1 LTVLRRSFEGRSLTC
16 PCGAPNNP
24 PERNVF
30 LYIKTVPL
38 SLAKFQKGLMD
49 FFRKEKRSAFEAIG
63 YAQWIAWA
71 PMVFQASR
79 VMRDTGILAALQE
92 AGKKGLTMEE
102 IEEKVKLPH
111 YGVRVLLEAGLGIG
125 LVLLNDGYYTLTKT
139 GFFILTDTL
148 TRANMSFVHDVCY
161 QGMFHLEDAIKTEK
175 PAGLKVFGDQW
186 STVYEAL
193 AHLPEHVRKSWF
205 GFDHFYSDDAFPLVL
220 PIVFRDKPRKMLDI
234 GGNTGKWS
242 MKAAEYNPDVQI
254 TIVDLPGQVNMA
266 KKNIEERGLSN
277 RISFH
282 PSNMLDDS
290 LPLPK
295 GYDAIWMSQFLDCF
309 SESEITS
316 ILKRCCDAVT
326 DDGFIYIMESFWDK
340 QKYEA
345 GAFSVQQTSLYF
357 TAIANGN
364 SQMYDSAVF
373 LKCVENAG
381 LEVVEQTDQIGVSQ
395 TLLKCKRK

>member
-1 LTVLRRSFEGRSLTC
+1 
-16 PCGAPNNP
+16 
-24 PERNVF
+24 
-30 LYIKTVPL
+30 
-38 SLAKFQKGLMD
+38 MD
-49 FFRKEKRSAFEAIG
+49 FFKKEKRTAFEAIG

-79 VMRDTGILAALQE
+79 VMRDTGILQALQE
-92 AGKKGLTMEE
+92 AGREGLTMKQ

-125 LVLLNDGYYTLTKT
+125 LVLLNDEKYTLTKT

-161 QGMFHLEDAIKTEK
+161 EGMFYLEDAIRTEK
-175 PAGLKVFGDQW
+175 PAGLKVFGTQW
-186 STVYEAL
+186 NTVYEAL

-220 PIVFRDKPRKMLDI
+220 PVVFKDKPKKMLDI

-242 MKAAEYNPDVQI
+242 IKAVNFDPDIHI

-266 KKNIEERGLSN
+266 KKNVEELGLSN

-282 PSNMLDDS
+282 ETNMLDDS

-309 SESEITS
+309 SDAEITS
-316 ILKRCCDAVT
+316 ILKRCHAAVD

-340 QKYEA
+340 QKYEV

-364 SQMYDSAVF
+364 SQMYNSEVF
-373 LKCVENAG
+373 MKCVLDAG
-381 LEVVEQTDQIGVSQ
+381 FEVVEQTDQIGVSQ
-395 TLLKCKRK
+395 TLLKCRKRRK